1 MVIIWLMMVNS
12 NLKWGFMIPN
22 EWWILMDQSSQHL
35 YVCWGEWDLVG
46 GLNLPL
52 WKMMKLPIC
61 MGKSYHKIPWFQSPS
76 TRFLDGKP
84 SKTHGLGKS
93 STMIFPEKWPFF
105 WVFSHFCWEM
115 SVTPATPL
123 WSLIS
128 TLSCRVTISTLTVPR
143 FPQSERVGLPNE
155 RKLLDFHSLLLEILV
170 YEKHIT
176 ILTGI
181 VSVQFMF
188 KHMIIWYV

>member
-1 MVIIWLMMVNS
+1 MND
-12 NLKWGFMIPN
+12 GFS
-22 EWWILMDQSSQHL
+22 WINHGDFMRFWASKQWIRSQHL

-93 STMIFPEKWPFF
+93 STMIFPQKNGLSFG
-105 WVFSHFCWEM
+105 C
-115 SVTPATPL
+115 
-123 WSLIS
+123 SLIFVGRWVS
-128 TLSCRVTISTLTVPR
+128 
-143 FPQSERVGLPNE
+143 PQRRPFGPSSPPCPAGSPSQ
-155 RKLLDFHSLLLEILV
+155 HSQYLAFLRARELAFQMRGNCWIFIV
-170 YEKHIT
+170 YYWKF
-176 ILTGI
+176 L
-181 VSVQFMF
+181 FM
-188 KHMIIWYV
+188 KNI